1 MRRLSVPVLLAVSLL
16 VFGEGCRRGRVLVAK
31 PSVGRGVRI
40 EANDGARIKGVYV
53 TVPLVVINE
62 TDEALEV
69 NRNQIA
75 VVGPEGREVYRD
87 SGRELTTVPPRSRA
101 SIALEV
107 EAPDKNFLRD
117 APGIYLR
124 FDGVYVGNMRV
135 DVPPMAIGEP
145 TWRPGNVNRSFASA
159 GTTLRPGERPAAQP
173 QATAAAT
180 DAKPGFFR
188 RMMNAARGKDGEP
201 AAPAGQG
208 AAPGAT
214 AGTTTAA
221 PVADTAGMQEY
232 RGPRRQLR
240 TAGLKCAAM
249 PLRTKDMKAQMAFVM
264 DELVLSELQ
273 QSGFES
279 IGPDDI
285 NALIGF
291 EKTKQAIGCDDMACA
306 TELGNALGVN
316 YLVAGSVAIVEG
328 SVVLTLKLLDTHNPK
343 VLARTN
349 KVAEGGQKNMPRVIA
364 EAVQD
369 LVERSGL

>member
-31 PSVGRGVRI
+31 PSIGRGVKI

-53 TVPLVVINE
+53 TVPLVVIND
-62 TDEALEV
+62 TDDALEV

-75 VVGPEGREVYRD
+75 VVGPEGREIYR
-87 SGRELTTVPPRSRA
+87 SGGRELTTVPPRNRA
-101 SIALEV
+101 GITLEV
-107 EAPDKNFLRD
+107 EAPDKKLFGD
-117 APGIYLR
+117 APGVYLR
-124 FDGVYVGNMRV
+124 FDGVYVGNMRI

-159 GTTLRPGERPAAQP
+159 GTTARAGERPASQP
-173 QATAAAT
+173 QASGAPAEKE
-180 DAKPGFFR
+180 KPGFFR
-188 RMMNAARGKDGEP
+188 RMMNAARGKDAEP

-208 AAPGAT
+208 TA

-221 PVADTAGMQEY
+221 PGAETAGMQEY

-306 TELGNALGVN
+306 TELGNALGVS
-316 YLVAGSVAIVEG
+316 YLVAGSVALVEG
-328 SVVLTLKLLDTHNPK
+328 SVVLTLKLLDTRNPK